1 MPIYHC
7 KACHFSTHLKSNYQ
21 RHLNTKKHIE
31 SSKSHHFVT
40 PKSSFCHQNDT
51 ISTEPNIAP
60 FQCHYCQKEFKYR
73 QGMYRHIKYSCKK
86 NKDEDL
92 KELARLLNEKDKKME
107 KIQVTMQK
115 QIEKLTQKLQIQNV
129 VHGDMNQT
137 TNNQN
142 NTIYN
147 IQLLNHGETDYSHL
161 TPQDYVQCIKK
172 CNLCVKNLIERVHFN
187 ENKPENMNI
196 YISNIKGNYAM
207 IYKDDKWQIVNKKEH
222 IDLMYDCNE
231 VVLETWYDESKNQ
244 YPEIISSFERY
255 LKNRDES
262 KVINRVKEQIL
273 LMLYNNRKM
282 ISDVL

>member
-7 KACHFSTHLKSNYQ
+7 KACQFSTHLKSNYQ

-51 ISTEPNIAP
+51 ISTDSNIAP
-60 FQCHYCQKEFKYR
+60 FQCHYCQKKFKYR

-107 KIQVTMQK
+107 KMQVTMQK

-147 IQLLNHGETDYSHL
+147 IQLLNHGDTDYSHL

-282 ISDVL
+282 ISDAL